1 MNENLKNYI
10 EDNIL
15 PQYINYDKAHQRDHI
30 ETVIEESLNLAEHF
44 GVDMDMAY
52 AIAAY
57 HDLGIPEGRETH
69 HITSA
74 KRLLAD
80 KELTK
85 WFSDEKLKV
94 MAEAIED
101 HRASSK
107 HEPRSIYGKIVA
119 EADRNIDTEIV
130 LRRIIQYGISHF
142 PDLNKEEQYTR
153 MLGHL
158 YEKYAE
164 GGYIK
169 LWIPESRNAKK
180 LAELR
185 LIIKDDSKL
194 RSFYNKI
201 YDSIIA

>member
-30 ETVIEESLNLAEHF
+30 ETVIEESLNLADHF

-194 RSFYNKI
+194 RAFYDKI
-201 YDSIIA
+201 YDSIIV

>member
-107 HEPRSIYGKIVA
+107 NEPRSIYGKIVA

-158 YEKYAE
+158 HEKYAE

-194 RSFYNKI
+194 RAFYDKI
-201 YDSIIA
+201 YDSIIV

>member
-30 ETVIEESLNLAEHF
+30 ETVIEESLNLADHF

-107 HEPRSIYGKIVA
+107 NEPRSIYGKIVA

-142 PDLNKEEQYTR
+142 PDLNKEEQYAR

>member
-1 MNENLKNYI
+1 MNENLKIYI

-15 PQYINYDKAHQRDHI
+15 PQYINYDKAHQCDHI
-30 ETVIEESLNLAEHF
+30 ETVIEESLNLADHF
-44 GVDMDMAY
+44 GVDIDMAY

-57 HDLGIPEGRETH
+57 HDLGISEGRETH
-69 HITSA
+69 HLTSA

-85 WFSDEKLKV
+85 WFSDEQLKV

-142 PDLNKEEQYTR
+142 PELNKEEQYTR

-158 YEKYAE
+158 HEKYAE

-169 LWIPESRNAKK
+169 LWIPESKNAKK

-194 RSFYNKI
+194 RAIYDKI

>member
-107 HEPRSIYGKIVA
+107 NEPRSIYGKIVA

>member
-69 HITSA
+69 HLTSA

-107 HEPRSIYGKIVA
+107 NEPRSIYGKIVA

-158 YEKYAE
+158 HEKYAE

-194 RSFYNKI
+194 RAFYDKI
-201 YDSIIA
+201 YDSIIV

>member
-158 YEKYAE
+158 HEKYAE

-194 RSFYNKI
+194 RAFYDKI
-201 YDSIIA
+201 YDSIIV

>member
-30 ETVIEESLNLAEHF
+30 ETVIEESLNLADHF

-69 HITSA
+69 HLTSA

-158 YEKYAE
+158 HEKYAE

-194 RSFYNKI
+194 RAFYDKI
-201 YDSIIA
+201 YDSIIV

>member
-57 HDLGIPEGRETH
+57 HDLGISEGRETH

-107 HEPRSIYGKIVA
+107 NEPRSIYGKIVA

-158 YEKYAE
+158 HEKYAE

-194 RSFYNKI
+194 RAFYDKI
-201 YDSIIA
+201 YDSIIV

>member
-1 MNENLKNYI
+1 MNENLKIYI

-15 PQYINYDKAHQRDHI
+15 PQYINYDKAHQCDHI
-30 ETVIEESLNLAEHF
+30 ETVIEESLNLADHF
-44 GVDMDMAY
+44 GVDIDMAY

-57 HDLGIPEGRETH
+57 HDLGISEGRETH
-69 HITSA
+69 HLTSA

-85 WFSDEKLKV
+85 WFSDEQLKV

-142 PDLNKEEQYTR
+142 PELNKEEQYTR
-153 MLGHL
+153 LLGHL
-158 YEKYAE
+158 HEKYAE

-169 LWIPESRNAKK
+169 LWIPESKNAKK

-194 RSFYNKI
+194 RAIYDKI

>member
-85 WFSDEKLKV
+85 WFSDEQLKI

-158 YEKYAE
+158 HEKYAE

-194 RSFYNKI
+194 RAFYDKI
-201 YDSIIA
+201 YDSIIV

>member
-30 ETVIEESLNLAEHF
+30 ETVIEESLNLADHF

-158 YEKYAE
+158 HEKYAE

-194 RSFYNKI
+194 RAFYDKI
-201 YDSIIA
+201 YDSIIV

>member
-30 ETVIEESLNLAEHF
+30 ETVIEESLNLADHF

-57 HDLGIPEGRETH
+57 HDLGISEGRETH

-85 WFSDEKLKV
+85 WFSDEQLKI

-158 YEKYAE
+158 HEKYAE

>member
-1 MNENLKNYI
+1 MNENLKIYI

-15 PQYINYDKAHQRDHI
+15 PQYINYDKARQCDHI
-30 ETVIEESLNLAEHF
+30 ETVIEESLNLADHF
-44 GVDMDMAY
+44 GVDIDMAY

-69 HITSA
+69 HLTSA

-85 WFSDEKLKV
+85 WFSDEQLKV

-142 PDLNKEEQYTR
+142 PELNKEEQYTR

-158 YEKYAE
+158 HEKYAE

-194 RSFYNKI
+194 RAIYDKI

>member
-30 ETVIEESLNLAEHF
+30 ETVIEESLNLADHF

-57 HDLGIPEGRETH
+57 HDLGISEGRETH

-158 YEKYAE
+158 HEKYAE

-194 RSFYNKI
+194 RAFYDKI
-201 YDSIIA
+201 YDSIIV

>member
-30 ETVIEESLNLAEHF
+30 ETVIEESLNLADHF

-57 HDLGIPEGRETH
+57 HDLGISEGRETH

-85 WFSDEKLKV
+85 WFSDEQLKI

-107 HEPRSIYGKIVA
+107 NEPRSIYGKIVA

-158 YEKYAE
+158 HEKYAE

-194 RSFYNKI
+194 RAFYDKI
-201 YDSIIA
+201 YDSIIV

>member
-30 ETVIEESLNLAEHF
+30 ETVIEESLNLADHF

-57 HDLGIPEGRETH
+57 HDLGISEGRETH
-69 HITSA
+69 HLTSA

-158 YEKYAE
+158 HEKYAE

-194 RSFYNKI
+194 RAFYDKI
-201 YDSIIA
+201 YDSIIV

>member
-142 PDLNKEEQYTR
+142 PDLNKEEQYAR

-194 RSFYNKI
+194 RAFYDKI
-201 YDSIIA
+201 YDSIIV

>member
-30 ETVIEESLNLAEHF
+30 ETVIEESLNLADHF

-107 HEPRSIYGKIVA
+107 NEPRSIYGKIVA

-194 RSFYNKI
+194 RAFYDKI
-201 YDSIIA
+201 YDSIIV

>member
-30 ETVIEESLNLAEHF
+30 ETVIEESLNLADHF

-142 PDLNKEEQYTR
+142 PDLNKEEQYAR

>member
-30 ETVIEESLNLAEHF
+30 ETVIEESLNLADHF

-57 HDLGIPEGRETH
+57 HDLGISEGRETH

-85 WFSDEKLKV
+85 WFSDEQLKI

-142 PDLNKEEQYTR
+142 PDLNKEEQYAR

>member
-107 HEPRSIYGKIVA
+107 NEPRSIYGKIVA

-194 RSFYNKI
+194 RAFYDKI
-201 YDSIIA
+201 YDSIIV

>member
-107 HEPRSIYGKIVA
+107 NEPRSIYGKIVA

-142 PDLNKEEQYTR
+142 PDLNKEEQYAR

>member
-1 MNENLKNYI
+1 MNENLKIYI

-15 PQYINYDKAHQRDHI
+15 PQYINYDKAHQCDHI
-30 ETVIEESLNLAEHF
+30 ETVIEESLNLADHF
-44 GVDMDMAY
+44 GVDIDMAY

-57 HDLGIPEGRETH
+57 HDLGISEGRETH
-69 HITSA
+69 HLTSA

-85 WFSDEKLKV
+85 WFSDEQLKV

-142 PDLNKEEQYTR
+142 PELNKEEQYTR

-158 YEKYAE
+158 HEKYAE

-194 RSFYNKI
+194 RAIYDKI

>member
-30 ETVIEESLNLAEHF
+30 ETVIEESLNLADHF

-69 HITSA
+69 HLTSA

-85 WFSDEKLKV
+85 WFSDEQLKI

-158 YEKYAE
+158 HEKYAE

-194 RSFYNKI
+194 RAFYDKI
-201 YDSIIA
+201 YDSIIV

>member
-142 PDLNKEEQYTR
+142 PDLNKEEQYAR

>member
-30 ETVIEESLNLAEHF
+30 ETVIEESLNLADHF

-57 HDLGIPEGRETH
+57 HDLGISEGRETH

-107 HEPRSIYGKIVA
+107 NEPRSIYGKIVA

>member
-1 MNENLKNYI
+1 MNDNLKNYI

-30 ETVIEESLNLAEHF
+30 ETVIEESLNLADHF

-69 HITSA
+69 HLTSA

-85 WFSDEKLKV
+85 WFSDEQLKV

-158 YEKYAE
+158 HEKYAE

-194 RSFYNKI
+194 RAFYDKI

>member
-1 MNENLKNYI
+1 
-10 EDNIL
+10 
-15 PQYINYDKAHQRDHI
+15 
-30 ETVIEESLNLAEHF
+30 
-44 GVDMDMAY
+44 MDMAY

-107 HEPRSIYGKIVA
+107 NEPRSIYGKIVA

-158 YEKYAE
+158 HEKYAE

-194 RSFYNKI
+194 RAFYDKI
-201 YDSIIA
+201 YDSIIV

>member
-30 ETVIEESLNLAEHF
+30 EPVIEESLNLAEHF

-52 AIAAY
+52 AIGAY
-57 HDLGIPEGRETH
+57 HDLGIAEGRESH
-69 HITSA
+69 HIASA

-101 HRASSK
+101 HRVSSK
-107 HEPRSIYGKIVA
+107 NEPRSIYGKIVA

-130 LRRIIQYGISHF
+130 LRRILQYGIFQF
-142 PDLNKEEQYTR
+142 PDLNKEEQ
-153 MLGHL
+153 
-158 YEKYAE
+158 
-164 GGYIK
+164 
-169 LWIPESRNAKK
+169 
-180 LAELR
+180 
-185 LIIKDDSKL
+185 
-194 RSFYNKI
+194 
-201 YDSIIA
+201 

>member
-30 ETVIEESLNLAEHF
+30 ETVIEESLNLADHF

-57 HDLGIPEGRETH
+57 HDLGISEGRETH

-85 WFSDEKLKV
+85 WFSDEQLKI

-158 YEKYAE
+158 HEKYAE

-194 RSFYNKI
+194 RAFYDKI
-201 YDSIIA
+201 YDSIIV

>member
-30 ETVIEESLNLAEHF
+30 ETVIEESLNLADHF

-69 HITSA
+69 HLTSA

-158 YEKYAE
+158 HEKYAE

-194 RSFYNKI
+194 RAFYDKI

>member
-30 ETVIEESLNLAEHF
+30 ETVIEESLNLADHF

-57 HDLGIPEGRETH
+57 HDLGISEGRETH

-194 RSFYNKI
+194 RAFYDKI
-201 YDSIIA
+201 YDSIIV

>member
-107 HEPRSIYGKIVA
+107 NEPRSIYGKIVA

-142 PDLNKEEQYTR
+142 PDLNKEEQYAR

-194 RSFYNKI
+194 RAFYDKI

>member
-107 HEPRSIYGKIVA
+107 NEPRSIYGKIVA

-142 PDLNKEEQYTR
+142 PDLNKEEQYAR

-194 RSFYNKI
+194 RAFYDKI
-201 YDSIIA
+201 YDSIIV

>member
-30 ETVIEESLNLAEHF
+30 ETVIEESLNLADHF

-107 HEPRSIYGKIVA
+107 NEPRSIYGKIVA

-158 YEKYAE
+158 HEKYAE

-194 RSFYNKI
+194 RAFYDKI
-201 YDSIIA
+201 YDSIIV

>member
-1 MNENLKNYI
+1 MNENLKIYI

-15 PQYINYDKAHQRDHI
+15 PQYINYDKAHQCDHI
-30 ETVIEESLNLAEHF
+30 ETVIEESLNLADHF
-44 GVDMDMAY
+44 GVDIDMAY

-69 HITSA
+69 HLTSA

-85 WFSDEKLKV
+85 WFSDEQLKV

-142 PDLNKEEQYTR
+142 PELNKEEQYTR

-158 YEKYAE
+158 HEKYAE

-194 RSFYNKI
+194 RAIYDKI